1 MKKYTKIISTNR
13 DRNLPTDRVGVV
25 FYGRVST
32 QHEAQIQAL
41 DAQMMWYRELLE
53 KNLSWE
59 YLGEFVDSGV
69 TGTVAEKR
77 DGFQKMIK
85 YAEENNDKVDLI
97 VTREV
102 CRFARNTVDSLT
114 YVRKLRSMGIEVFFS
129 NDNIWSFDPDGELR
143 LAIMSAMAQEE
154 SRKISERVL
163 CGQQTSREKGILYGT
178 GNLLGYKLIRKGQYN
193 SKGEICEENTYDI
206 IKEDADTV
214 KLVYKLYVNENMGAK
229 KIANKLTELKRKN
242 ASGNIRWDSS
252 KVMRIL
258 HNRTYCGYICYN
270 KSYTVDYLNHKRVV
284 NKDKSTYI
292 YKKGDFPAIVSD
304 EYWMKA
310 QKISEKRCHRLPNG
324 RLQGK
329 PEAKDRWSKTLVCSC
344 GHRFE
349 RHYWRTNQNN
359 NEKVYGYNCYNVKH
373 NRKKEYHEKLGLDSK
388 GYCDCPSIPEWKLD
402 YMLKNI
408 LTRLWK
414 QPWRTAKKL
423 LGIIEDNYC
432 EEEEK
437 ASNENVEI
445 KIIQEQYEQAKKRL
459 DNLLML
465 KLDGKLSDELFYK
478 NQNALETT
486 IHTLEEQ
493 LKTQSIENINTK
505 QQKESID
512 KKKEKLE
519 VIKQTLKEC
528 TDFQQKS
535 IDSRLVEQ
543 LVERVVPSD
552 KATVFKFYIN
562 LLGEENSDFS
572 TDDYYLYNTLKLGFD
587 EARAYRKSMGKY
599 LRSNQWKDLTVEV
612 YLKI

>member
-1 MKKYTKIISTNR
+1 
-13 DRNLPTDRVGVV
+13 
-25 FYGRVST
+25 
-32 QHEAQIQAL
+32 
-41 DAQMMWYRELLE
+41 
-53 KNLSWE
+53 
-59 YLGEFVDSGV
+59 
-69 TGTVAEKR
+69 
-77 DGFQKMIK
+77 
-85 YAEENNDKVDLI
+85 
-97 VTREV
+97 
-102 CRFARNTVDSLT
+102 
-114 YVRKLRSMGIEVFFS
+114 
-129 NDNIWSFDPDGELR
+129 
-143 LAIMSAMAQEE
+143 
-154 SRKISERVL
+154 
-163 CGQQTSREKGILYGT
+163 
-178 GNLLGYKLIRKGQYN
+178 
-193 SKGEICEENTYDI
+193 
-206 IKEDADTV
+206 
-214 KLVYKLYVNENMGAK
+214 
-229 KIANKLTELKRKN
+229 
-242 ASGNIRWDSS
+242 
-252 KVMRIL
+252 
-258 HNRTYCGYICYN
+258 
-270 KSYTVDYLNHKRVV
+270 
-284 NKDKSTYI
+284 
-292 YKKGDFPAIVSD
+292 
-304 EYWMKA
+304 
-310 QKISEKRCHRLPNG
+310 
-324 RLQGK
+324 
-329 PEAKDRWSKTLVCSC
+329 
-344 GHRFE
+344 
-349 RHYWRTNQNN
+349 
-359 NEKVYGYNCYNVKH
+359 
-373 NRKKEYHEKLGLDSK
+373 
-388 GYCDCPSIPEWKLD
+388 
-402 YMLKNI
+402 MLKNI